1 MPSARHE
8 PARMREPRRPVRADD
23 ASTAVGGRLI
33 ETIMMNQPTTIRFL
47 AGADPSALRVF
58 LRLLWRHK
66 FLIALPTIVVAA
78 AALVFTL
85 QQEEKYTA
93 SASLIF
99 RDSGPAAQPL
109 VSEDPEREAA
119 TNVRLLQGDL
129 VERRVARA
137 LGGSIGGTVSVVA
150 EGDSNVITVKATATD
165 PERAARI
172 ANTYAK
178 EFTEFRRETA
188 RRELREEQRETRGE
202 LAALDNIPPGTAD
215 ELAIQRERFALQ
227 RRLAQLA
234 VATPGAEA
242 IRRVGLARPPSSSS
256 SPNPV
261 RNTLLGA
268 LVGLIL
274 GLVLAGARDRL
285 DRRIRDPQELESVF
299 ERPIIGRI
307 PKSRALAKRRRGAKA
322 LPPAEAEAFHS
333 LRANLQYFGAD
344 GRPRSVLVT
353 SAEPREGKTTI
364 AWNLACAASSPGS
377 KVMLIEG
384 DLRRPTLARTLGAD
398 DAPGLSEF
406 LLGEASFD
414 EVVREVDVASFD
426 NGMGTPRTVSLI
438 LAGSPPANPLD
449 LLDSERMREL
459 LRTLSETYDLVVI
472 DTPPTS
478 TTADAIPLLSQVGG
492 VLVVGRLAKSGYDS
506 ASELSE
512 LLTRLEAP
520 TFGVVV
526 NSDQSRSYY

>member
-1 MPSARHE
+1 M
-8 PARMREPRRPVRADD
+8 
-23 ASTAVGGRLI
+23 
-33 ETIMMNQPTTIRFL
+33 MMNQPTTIGVL

-66 FLIALPTIVVAA
+66 LLIALPVIVVAA
-78 AALVFTL
+78 AALVFSL
-85 QQEEKYTA
+85 QQEQKYSA

-99 RDSGPAAQPL
+99 RDSGPGARPL
-109 VSEDPEREAA
+109 VSQDPEREAA

-137 LGGSIGGTVSVVA
+137 LGGSIGGTVSVAA

-172 ANTYAK
+172 ANTYAR
-178 EFTEFRRETA
+178 EYTQFRRETA
-188 RRELREEQRETRGE
+188 RRELREEQGETRGE
-202 LAALDNIPPGTAD
+202 LAALDDIPPGTAD

-234 VATPGAEA
+234 VATPRAGD
-242 IRRVGLARPPSSSS
+242 IRPVGLAKPPSSAA
-256 SPNPV
+256 SPDPV

-268 LVGLIL
+268 LVGLLL

-307 PKSRALAKRRRGAKA
+307 PKSRALAKRRRGADA
-322 LPPAEAEAFHS
+322 LPPAEAEAFHN
-333 LRANLQYFGAD
+333 LRANLLYFGAD
-344 GRPRSVLVT
+344 HRPRSILVT

-364 AWNLACAASSPGS
+364 AWNLARAASSPGS
-377 KVMLIEG
+377 RVILIEG
-384 DLRRPTLARTLGAD
+384 DLRRPTLGRSLGAGD
-398 DAPGLSEF
+398 GQGLAEF
-406 LLGEASFD
+406 LEGEASLAD
-414 EVVREVDVASFD
+414 VVREVAVASRK
-426 NGMGTPRTVSLI
+426 NGSDDPRTVSVI
-438 LAGSPPANPLD
+438 LAGSPPENPLD
-449 LLDSERMREL
+449 LFDSERMREL
-459 LRTLSETYDLVVI
+459 LTTLSETYDLVVI

-492 VLVVGRLAKSGYDS
+492 VIVVGRLAKSGYES

-512 LLTRLEAP
+512 LLTRLHAP

-526 NSDQSRSYY
+526 NSAAPRSYYY

>member
-1 MPSARHE
+1 
-8 PARMREPRRPVRADD
+8 
-23 ASTAVGGRLI
+23 
-33 ETIMMNQPTTIRFL
+33 
-47 AGADPSALRVF
+47 VF

-66 FLIALPTIVVAA
+66 FLIALPTVVVAA
-78 AALVFTL
+78 AALAFTL
-85 QQEEKYTA
+85 EQEKKYTA

-129 VERRVARA
+129 LERRVARA

-172 ANTYAK
+172 ANTYAR
-178 EFTEFRRETA
+178 EYTQFRRETA
-188 RRELREEQRETRGE
+188 GRELREEQRETRGE
-202 LAALDNIPPGTAD
+202 LAALDDIPPGTAED

-242 IRRVGLARPPSSSS
+242 IRRVGLARPPSSAS

-333 LRANLQYFGAD
+333 LRANLRYFGAD
-344 GRPRSVLVT
+344 GRPGSVLVT

-377 KVMLIEG
+377 RVMLIEG

-406 LLGEASFD
+406 LAGEASFD
-414 EVVREVDVASFD
+414 EVVREVDVASFN

-449 LLDSERMREL
+449 LLDSERMRKL

-492 VLVVGRLAKSGYDS
+492 VIVVGRLAKSGYDS

-512 LLTRLEAP
+512 LLTRLHAP

-526 NSDQSRSYY
+526 NSDEARSYY

>member
-1 MPSARHE
+1 M
-8 PARMREPRRPVRADD
+8 
-23 ASTAVGGRLI
+23 
-33 ETIMMNQPTTIRFL
+33 MMNQTTRIRVL

-78 AALVFTL
+78 AALVFSL
-85 QQEEKYTA
+85 EQERKYTA

-99 RDSGPAAQPL
+99 RDSGPGAQPL
-109 VSEDPEREAA
+109 VSAEPEREAA

-137 LGGSIGGTVSVVA
+137 LGGSIGGKVSVVA

-172 ANTYAK
+172 ANTYAR
-178 EFTEFRRETA
+178 EYTQFRRESA
-188 RRELREEQRETRGE
+188 RRELREEQRETRRE
-202 LAALDNIPPGTAD
+202 LAALDKIPPGTAD
-215 ELAIQRERFALQ
+215 ELTLQRERFALQ
-227 RRLAQLA
+227 RRLVELSG
-234 VATPGAEA
+234 ATPRADA
-242 IRRVGLARPPSSSS
+242 IRPVGLARPPSSAS

-261 RNTLLGA
+261 RNTMLGA

-307 PKSRALAKRRRGAKA
+307 PKSRALAKRRPGAKA

-333 LRANLQYFGAD
+333 LRANLRYFGAAH
-344 GRPRSVLVT
+344 RPRSVLVT

-377 KVMLIEG
+377 RVMLIEG
-384 DLRRPTLARTLGAD
+384 DLRRPTLARNLGAG
-398 DAPGLSEF
+398 DAQGLTEF
-406 LLGEASFD
+406 LEGEASLA
-414 EVVREVDVASFD
+414 EVVREVAVASLD
-426 NGMGTPRTVSLI
+426 NGVDQARTVSLI

-449 LLDSERMREL
+449 LLDSQRMREL
-459 LRTLSETYDLVVI
+459 LSTLSEAYDLVVI
-472 DTPPTS
+472 DTPPTT
-478 TTADAIPLLSQVGG
+478 TTADAIPLISQVGG
-492 VLVVGRLAKSGYDS
+492 VIVVGRLAKSGYDS
-506 ASELSE
+506 ANELSE
-512 LLTRLEAP
+512 LLTRLHAP

>member
-1 MPSARHE
+1 
-8 PARMREPRRPVRADD
+8 
-23 ASTAVGGRLI
+23 
-33 ETIMMNQPTTIRFL
+33 L

-66 FLIALPTIVVAA
+66 FLIAIPVIVVAA
-78 AALVFTL
+78 AALVFSL
-85 QQEEKYTA
+85 RQEKEYTA

-150 EGDSNVITVKATATD
+150 EGDSNVITVKATAPD
-165 PERAARI
+165 PEHAARI
-172 ANTYAK
+172 ANTYAR
-178 EFTEFRRETA
+178 EYTEFRRETA
-188 RRELREEQRETRGE
+188 RREVREEQRETRGE

-215 ELAIQRERFALQ
+215 PLTIQRERFALE

-234 VATPGAEA
+234 AATPGAET
-242 IRRVGLARPPSSSS
+242 IRRVGLARPPSSASS
-256 SPNPV
+256 RNLV
-261 RNTLLGA
+261 RNTVLGA
-268 LVGLIL
+268 VVGLIL

-307 PKSRALAKRRRGAKA
+307 PKSRALAKRRPGADA
-322 LPPAEAEAFHS
+322 LPPKEAEAFRS
-333 LRANLQYFGAD
+333 LRANLLYFASD
-344 GRPRSVLVT
+344 SRPRSVLVT

-377 KVMLIEG
+377 RVMLIEG
-384 DLRRPTLARTLGAD
+384 DLRRPTLARSLGANN
-398 DAPGLSEF
+398 AQGLSEF
-406 LLGEASFD
+406 LEGEASLD
-414 EVVREVDVASFD
+414 EVVREVAVTSLDDGRD
-426 NGMGTPRTVSLI
+426 NPRTVSLI

-459 LRTLSETYDLVVI
+459 LTNLSESYDLVVI

-478 TTADAIPLLSQVGG
+478 TTADAIPLLGQVGG
-492 VLVVGRLAKSGYDS
+492 VIVVGRLAKSGYDS

-512 LLTRLEAP
+512 LLTRLQAP

-526 NSDQSRSYY
+526 NSDQSRSYYS

>member
-1 MPSARHE
+1 M
-8 PARMREPRRPVRADD
+8 
-23 ASTAVGGRLI
+23 
-33 ETIMMNQPTTIRFL
+33 MMNQPTRIRAL
-47 AGADPSALRVF
+47 AGAEPSGLQVF
-58 LRLLWRHK
+58 LRLLWRRK
-66 FLIALPTIVVAA
+66 FLIALPVIVVAA
-78 AALVFTL
+78 AAFFFSRE
-85 QQEEKYTA
+85 QEPKYTA

-99 RDSGPAAQPL
+99 RDSGPGAQPL
-109 VSEDPEREAA
+109 VSAEPEREAA

-172 ANTYAK
+172 ANTYAR
-178 EFTEFRRETA
+178 EYTEFRRESA
-188 RRELREEQRETRGE
+188 RRELREEQRETRRE
-202 LAALDNIPPGTAD
+202 LAALDDIPAGTTD
-215 ELAIQRERFALQ
+215 ELTLQRERFALR
-227 RRLAQLA
+227 RRLAELA
-234 VATPGAEA
+234 GATPRADA
-242 IRRVGLARPPSSSS
+242 IRPVGLAQPPSSAS
-256 SPNPV
+256 SPNSV
-261 RNTLLGA
+261 RNTVLGA

-307 PKSRALAKRRRGAKA
+307 PKSRALGKRRKAADA
-322 LPPAEAEAFHS
+322 LPRAEAEAFHS
-333 LRANLQYFGAD
+333 LRANLLYFGAD
-344 GRPRSVLVT
+344 HEHRSVLVT
-353 SAEPREGKTTI
+353 SAEPKEGKTTI

-377 KVMLIEG
+377 RVMLIEG
-384 DLRRPTLARTLGAD
+384 DLRRPTLARSIGVG
-398 DAPGLSEF
+398 DAQGLTEF
-406 LLGEASFD
+406 LEGEASLD
-414 EVVREVDVASFD
+414 EVVREVAVPSLNHGSDE
-426 NGMGTPRTVSLI
+426 PRTVSVI
-438 LAGSPPANPLD
+438 LAGEPPANPLD

-492 VLVVGRLAKSGYDS
+492 VIVVGRLAKSGYDS

-512 LLTRLEAP
+512 LLTRLQAP

-526 NSDQSRSYY
+526 NSDESRSRYY

>member
-1 MPSARHE
+1 M
-8 PARMREPRRPVRADD
+8 RPVRADG

-33 ETIMMNQPTTIRFL
+33 ETMMMNQTTRIRVL

-66 FLIALPTIVVAA
+66 FLIALPTIVVAG
-78 AALVFTL
+78 AALAFSL
-85 QQEEKYTA
+85 QQEQKYSA

-129 VERRVARA
+129 LERRVARA

-172 ANTYAK
+172 ANTYAR
-178 EFTEFRRETA
+178 EYTQFRRETA

-202 LAALDNIPPGTAD
+202 LAALDDIPPGTAD
-215 ELAIQRERFALQ
+215 PLAIERERFALQ

-242 IRRVGLARPPSSSS
+242 IRPIGSAQPPASAS

-261 RNTLLGA
+261 RNTVLGG
-268 LVGLIL
+268 LVGLIV

-307 PKSRALAKRRRGAKA
+307 PKSRALAKRRPGAKA
-322 LPPAEAEAFHS
+322 LPRAEAEAFHS
-333 LRANLQYFGAD
+333 LRANLLYFGAD

-377 KVMLIEG
+377 RVILIEG
-384 DLRRPTLARTLGAD
+384 DLRRPTLARSLGVG
-398 DAPGLSEF
+398 DAQGLTEF
-406 LLGEASFD
+406 LEGEASLA
-414 EVVREVDVASFD
+414 EAVREVAVASPD
-426 NGMGTPRTVSLI
+426 NGSETPRTVSLI
-438 LAGSPPANPLD
+438 LAGSPAANPLD
-449 LLDSERMREL
+449 LLDSQRMREL
-459 LRTLSETYDLVVI
+459 LAELSETYDLVVI

-478 TTADAIPLLSQVGG
+478 TTADAIPLLNQVGG
-492 VLVVGRLAKSGYDS
+492 VIVVGRLAKSGYDS
-506 ASELSE
+506 ANELSE
-512 LLTRLEAP
+512 LLTRLQAP

-526 NSDQSRSYY
+526 NSDESRSYY

>member
-1 MPSARHE
+1 M
-8 PARMREPRRPVRADD
+8 
-23 ASTAVGGRLI
+23 
-33 ETIMMNQPTTIRFL
+33 MMNQTTRIRVL

-78 AALVFTL
+78 AALVFSL
-85 QQEEKYTA
+85 EQERKYTA
-93 SASLIF
+93 SAALIF
-99 RDSGPAAQPL
+99 RDSGPGAQPL
-109 VSEDPEREAA
+109 VSAEPEREAA
-119 TNVRLLQGDL
+119 TNVRLLQGAL
-129 VERRVARA
+129 VERRVARE

-150 EGDSNVITVKATATD
+150 EGDSNVIAVKATATD

-172 ANTYAK
+172 ANTYAR
-178 EFTEFRRETA
+178 EYTQFRREGA
-188 RRELREEQRETRGE
+188 RRELREEQREVRRE

-215 ELAIQRERFALQ
+215 ELTLQRERFALQ
-227 RRLAQLA
+227 RRLVELA
-234 VATPGAEA
+234 GATPRADA
-242 IRRVGLARPPSSSS
+242 IRPVGLARPPSSAS
-256 SPNPV
+256 SPNTV

-268 LVGLIL
+268 LVGLIF

-333 LRANLQYFGAD
+333 LRANLRYFGAD
-344 GRPRSVLVT
+344 GRLGSVLVT

-377 KVMLIEG
+377 RVMLIEG
-384 DLRRPTLARTLGAD
+384 DLRRPTLARSLGAD
-398 DAPGLSEF
+398 DAQGLSEF
-406 LLGEASFD
+406 LEGEASLD
-414 EVVREVDVASFD
+414 EVVREVTVASLD
-426 NGMGTPRTVSLI
+426 NGSDTPRTVSLI
-438 LAGSPPANPLD
+438 FAGSPATNPLD

-472 DTPPTS
+472 DTPPTT

-492 VLVVGRLAKSGYDS
+492 VIVVGRLAKSGYDS

-512 LLTRLEAP
+512 LLTRLQAP

>member
-1 MPSARHE
+1 M
-8 PARMREPRRPVRADD
+8 
-23 ASTAVGGRLI
+23 
-33 ETIMMNQPTTIRFL
+33 MMNQPTRIRVL

-58 LRLLWRHK
+58 LRLLWRRK
-66 FLIALPTIVVAA
+66 FLIALPVIVVAA
-78 AALVFTL
+78 AALVFSL
-85 QQEEKYTA
+85 EQEKKYTA

-99 RDSGPAAQPL
+99 RDSGPGAQPL

-119 TNVRLLQGDL
+119 TNVRLLQGDA
-129 VERRVARA
+129 VERRVERA
-137 LGGSIGGTVSVVA
+137 LGGSIGGSVSVAA
-150 EGDSNVITVKATATD
+150 EGDSNLVTVKATATD

-172 ANTYAK
+172 ANTYAR
-178 EFTEFRRETA
+178 EYTQFRRESA
-188 RRELREEQRETRGE
+188 RRELREEQREARRE
-202 LAALDNIPPGTAD
+202 LAALDNVQPVTGD
-215 ELAIQRERFALQ
+215 ELAVERERFALQ

-234 VATPGAEA
+234 GATPRTDAV
-242 IRRVGLARPPSSSS
+242 RPVGLAQPPSSAS
-256 SPNPV
+256 SPDPV
-261 RNTLLGA
+261 RNTVFGA

-285 DRRIRDPQELESVF
+285 DQRIRDPQELESVF

-307 PKSRALAKRRRGAKA
+307 PKSRALAKRRPGADA

-333 LRANLQYFGAD
+333 LRANLLYFGAD
-344 GRPRSVLVT
+344 PRPSSILVT

-377 KVMLIEG
+377 RVILIEG
-384 DLRRPTLARTLGAD
+384 DLRRPTLARSLGAG
-398 DAPGLSEF
+398 DAKGLTEF
-406 LLGEASFD
+406 LEGAASLA
-414 EVVREVDVASFD
+414 EVVREVAVASRD
-426 NGMGTPRTVSLI
+426 NGLEEPRTVSLI

-449 LLDSERMREL
+449 LIDSERMREL

-492 VLVVGRLAKSGYDS
+492 VIVVGRLAKSGYDS

-512 LLTRLEAP
+512 LLTRLQVP